1 VLYIYYSTSECTRIP
16 SPRFYRIAE
25 RKLAK
30 LQHSNDLYHGVVLEN
45 GELAQYNFPG
55 AVETF
60 LYGISDATGAL
71 TGNFIDASG
80 IRRGFS
86 GDTIVESPG
95 APETYADFVNARG
108 FIAGSYV
115 DADGLYHAYVRT
127 PERRLTTVD
136 FLDPSNL
143 EYFFLHGINDVGTL
157 VGRAKAVGDVPRTYV
172 GSLQHGRQL

>member
-1 VLYIYYSTSECTRIP
+1 MSHTLKLFFNKMIYEPPSYIYYSTSECTRIP
-16 SPRFYRIAE
+16 SPRFYRIDE

-30 LQHSNDLYHGVVLEN
+30 LQHSNDLYHGVILEN

-86 GDTIVESPG
+86 GDAIVEFPGWQVCISRPSKCSKAGILFSP
-95 APETYADFVNARG
+95 R
-108 FIAGSYV
+108 
-115 DADGLYHAYVRT
+115 YHRCM
-127 PERRLTTVD
+127 
-136 FLDPSNL
+136 
-143 EYFFLHGINDVGTL
+143 GTI
-157 VGRAKAVGDVPRTYV
+157 VGRAKAG
-172 GSLQHGRQL
+172 G